1 MALAT
6 NIVLYDAAGTPVAHT
21 FVPLGRDPNGV
32 FWFEDQSQVSPVG
45 FWRISVDF
53 KRPPGAAPGQSTTG
67 RQYKAK
73 ISLYEPAL
81 ETVSNSTVSGIAPSP
96 QIAYNMVSHTEFR
109 MPERGTLQNRKDLRK
124 MMAGLLA
131 DTQII
136 SVVEGLNYLS

>member
-6 NIVLYDAAGTPVAHT
+6 NIVLDDAAGTPVAHT
-21 FVPLGRDPNGV
+21 FIPLGRDPNGV

-53 KRPPGAAPGQSTTG
+53 KRPPGAAPGQNTTG

-81 ETVSNSTVSGIAPSP
+81 ENVSNSTISGVAPSP
-96 QIAYNMVSHTEFR
+96 QIAYNMAAHTDFR
-109 MPERGTLQNRKDLRK
+109 MPERGSLQNRKDLRK
-124 MMAGLLA
+124 MTANLLA
-131 DTQII
+131 NAQII